1 MSRIYGRSNAG
12 LKGRRRSVAQP
23 FDNVIVDAE
32 KLHDYCLA
40 DSHPRGRHKARV
52 FRSRLGL
59 TADNAEMLRQAL
71 LDAARRHPQDI
82 RPTESDRYGQRY
94 VLDFEM
100 STPVGMAVV
109 RSSWI
114 VPVGQNVLRFVTCYI
129 R

>member
-1 MSRIYGRSNAG
+1 M
-12 LKGRRRSVAQP
+12 AQL

-32 KLHDYCLA
+32 KLREYCLS

-71 LDAARRHPQDI
+71 LDAARRRSQDV
-82 RPTESDRYGQRY
+82 RPTESDRYGRRY

-100 STPVGMAVV
+100 STPAGRAVV

-114 VPVGQNVLRFVTCYI
+114 VPAGQNVLRFVTCYI

>member
-1 MSRIYGRSNAG
+1 LVVR
-12 LKGRRRSVAQP
+12 P
-23 FDNVIVDAE
+23 FDNVIVDPE
-32 KLHDYCLA
+32 KLRDYCLA

-59 TADNAEMLRQAL
+59 TAENAEMLRQAL
-71 LDAARRHPQDI
+71 LDAARYRSRDI
-82 RPTESDRYGQRY
+82 RPAESDRYGRRY
-94 VLDFEM
+94 VLDFEIR
-100 STPVGMAVV
+100 TPVGRAVV